1 MTDEAKGDGTN
12 RSDAATNQDPWT
24 VLRLLSWTTD
34 FFRKRGSDSPRL
46 DAEVLL
52 AHSLGCSRIEL
63 YTAFGSEPSGPQ
75 RQTFRELVRRR
86 GEGVPVAY
94 LVGHREFYSLRLGV
108 TPAVLIPRPETEHL
122 VTLALDHAKSLAP
135 APSTAEKTP
144 FEKPAPEKNVPEK
157 NVPDNAVAQCPP
169 SAPMLRPLQIADV
182 GTGSGAIAIA
192 LAKHLPAVYPGGCH
206 ITAIDLSPD
215 ALDVARGNARDHA
228 VDSQIEFVQA
238 DLLDKLPTDA
248 DFDMILSNPPYVSRA
263 EYDDLDPTVRDH
275 EPKMA
280 LLAGQRGTEI
290 IARLIDQAA
299 SRLRPGG
306 LLAIELSPMIAKD
319 CAVLIAGNGHFQEPK
334 LVRDLGG
341 NQRIVTAIRQ

>member
-34 FFRKRGSDSPRL
+34 FFRQRGSDSPRL

-135 APSTAEKTP
+135 TGSARTGTP
-144 FEKPAPEKNVPEK
+144 A
-157 NVPDNAVAQCPP
+157 DNAVAQCPP
-169 SAPMLRPLQIADV
+169 PTPTLRPLKIADV
-182 GTGSGAIAIA
+182 GTGSGAIAVA
-192 LAKHLPAVYPGGCH
+192 LAKHLPAVYPGGCL

-215 ALDVARGNARDHA
+215 ALDVARGNARDHG
-228 VDSQIEFVQA
+228 VDPQIEFVQG
-238 DLLDKLPTDA
+238 DLLDKLPA
-248 DFDMILSNPPYVSRA
+248 GSDFDMILSNPPYVSRG
-263 EYDDLDPTVRDH
+263 EYADLDPTVRDH

-280 LLAGQRGTEI
+280 LLAGERGTEI

-299 SRLRPGG
+299 SRLVSGG

-319 CAVLIAGNGHFQEPK
+319 CSALVAADGHFHEPK
-334 LVRDLGG
+334 LIRDLGG
-341 NQRIVTAIRQ
+341 NQRIVTAIRH

>member
-34 FFRKRGSDSPRL
+34 FFRQRGSDSPRL

-135 APSTAEKTP
+135 TGSARTGTP
-144 FEKPAPEKNVPEK
+144 A
-157 NVPDNAVAQCPP
+157 DNAVAQCPP
-169 SAPMLRPLQIADV
+169 PTPTLRPLKIADV

-192 LAKHLPAVYPGGCH
+192 LAKHLPAVYPGGCL

-215 ALDVARGNARDHA
+215 ALDVARGNARDHG
-228 VDSQIEFVQA
+228 VDPQIEFVQG
-238 DLLDKLPTDA
+238 DLLDKLPA
-248 DFDMILSNPPYVSRA
+248 GSDFDMILSNPPYVSRG
-263 EYDDLDPTVRDH
+263 EYADLEPTVRDH

-280 LLAGQRGTEI
+280 LLAGERGTEI

-319 CAVLIAGNGHFQEPK
+319 CAVLVAGNGHFHEPK
-334 LVRDLGG
+334 IIRDLGG
-341 NQRIVTAIRQ
+341 NQRIVTAIRH

>member
-34 FFRKRGSDSPRL
+34 FFRQRGSDSPRL

-135 APSTAEKTP
+135 TGSARTGTP
-144 FEKPAPEKNVPEK
+144 A
-157 NVPDNAVAQCPP
+157 DNAVAQCPP
-169 SAPMLRPLQIADV
+169 PTPTLRPLKIADV
-182 GTGSGAIAIA
+182 GTGSGAIAVA
-192 LAKHLPAVYPGGCH
+192 LAKHLPAVYPGGCL

-215 ALDVARGNARDHA
+215 ALDVARGNARDHG
-228 VDSQIEFVQA
+228 VDPQIEFVQG
-238 DLLDKLPTDA
+238 DLLDKLPA
-248 DFDMILSNPPYVSRA
+248 GSDFDMILSNPPYVSRG
-263 EYDDLDPTVRDH
+263 EYADLEPTVRDH

-280 LLAGQRGTEI
+280 LLAGERGTEI

-299 SRLRPGG
+299 SRLVSGG

-319 CAVLIAGNGHFQEPK
+319 CSALVAADGHFHEPK
-334 LVRDLGG
+334 LIRDLGG
-341 NQRIVTAIRQ
+341 NQRIVTAIRH

>member
-94 LVGHREFYSLRLGV
+94 LVGHREFYSLRLNV

-135 APSTAEKTP
+135 ASSTRTP
-144 FEKPAPEKNVPEK
+144 A
-157 NVPDNAVAQCPP
+157 DNAVPQCPP
-169 SAPMLRPLQIADV
+169 AAPSLRPLKIADV
-182 GTGSGAIAIA
+182 GTGSGAIAVA
-192 LAKHLPAVYPGGCH
+192 LAKHLPAVYPGGCQ

-228 VDSQIEFVQA
+228 VDSQIEFVQG
-238 DLLDKLPTDA
+238 DLLDKLPSGS

-299 SRLRPGG
+299 SRLLPGG

-319 CAVLIAGNGHFQEPK
+319 CAVLVAGNGHFHEPK
-334 LVRDLGG
+334 LIRDLGG

>member
-34 FFRKRGSDSPRL
+34 FFRQRGSDSPRL

-94 LVGHREFYSLRLGV
+94 LVGHREFYSLRFSV

-135 APSTAEKTP
+135 TGSARTGTP
-144 FEKPAPEKNVPEK
+144 A
-157 NVPDNAVAQCPP
+157 DNAVAQCPP
-169 SAPMLRPLQIADV
+169 PTPTLRPLKIADV
-182 GTGSGAIAIA
+182 GTGSGAIAVA
-192 LAKHLPAVYPGGCH
+192 LAKHLPAVYPGGCL

-215 ALDVARGNARDHA
+215 ALDVARGNARDHG
-228 VDSQIEFVQA
+228 VDPQIEFVQG
-238 DLLDKLPTDA
+238 DLLDKLPA
-248 DFDMILSNPPYVSRA
+248 GSDFDMILSNPPYVSRA
-263 EYDDLDPTVRDH
+263 EYGDLDPTVRDH

-280 LLAGQRGTEI
+280 LLAGERGTEI

-319 CAVLIAGNGHFQEPK
+319 CAALVAADGHFHEPK
-334 LVRDLGG
+334 LIRDLGG
-341 NQRIVTAIRQ
+341 NQRIVTAIRH

>member
-34 FFRKRGSDSPRL
+34 FFRQRGSDSPRL

-86 GEGVPVAY
+86 GEGAPVAY
-94 LVGHREFYSLRLGV
+94 LVGHREFYSLRFSV

-135 APSTAEKTP
+135 AGSTRTTSSTAEKP
-144 FEKPAPEKNVPEK
+144 SPEKP
-157 NVPDNAVAQCPP
+157 VPDNAVAQCPP
-169 SAPMLRPLQIADV
+169 PTPTLRPLKIADV
-182 GTGSGAIAIA
+182 GTGSGAIAVA
-192 LAKHLPAVYPGGCH
+192 LAKHLPAVYPGGCL

-215 ALDVARGNARDHA
+215 ALDVARGNARDHG
-228 VDSQIEFVQA
+228 VDPQIEFVQG
-238 DLLDKLPTDA
+238 DLLDKLPA
-248 DFDMILSNPPYVSRA
+248 GSDFDMILSNPPYVSRA

-280 LLAGQRGTEI
+280 LLAGERGTEI

-319 CAVLIAGNGHFQEPK
+319 CSALVAADGHFHEPK
-334 LVRDLGG
+334 LIRDLGG
-341 NQRIVTAIRQ
+341 NQRIVTAIRH

>member
-34 FFRKRGSDSPRL
+34 FFRQRGSDSPRL

-94 LVGHREFYSLRLGV
+94 LVGHREFYSLRFSV

-135 APSTAEKTP
+135 TGSARTGTP
-144 FEKPAPEKNVPEK
+144 A
-157 NVPDNAVAQCPP
+157 DNAVAQCPP
-169 SAPMLRPLQIADV
+169 PTPTLRPLKIADV

-192 LAKHLPAVYPGGCH
+192 LAKHLPAVYPGGCL

-215 ALDVARGNARDHA
+215 ALDVARGNARDHG
-228 VDSQIEFVQA
+228 VDPQIEFVQG
-238 DLLDKLPTDA
+238 DLLDKLPA
-248 DFDMILSNPPYVSRA
+248 GSDFDMILSNPPYVSRG
-263 EYDDLDPTVRDH
+263 EYADLDPTVRDH

-280 LLAGQRGTEI
+280 LLAGERGTEI

-319 CAVLIAGNGHFQEPK
+319 CSALVAADGHFHEPK
-334 LVRDLGG
+334 LIRDLGG
-341 NQRIVTAIRQ
+341 NQRIVTAIRH

>member
-34 FFRKRGSDSPRL
+34 FFRQRGSDSPRL

-135 APSTAEKTP
+135 TGSARTGTP
-144 FEKPAPEKNVPEK
+144 A
-157 NVPDNAVAQCPP
+157 DNAVAQCPP
-169 SAPMLRPLQIADV
+169 PTPTLRPLKIADV
-182 GTGSGAIAIA
+182 GTGSGAIAVA
-192 LAKHLPAVYPGGCH
+192 LAKHLPAVYPGGCL

-215 ALDVARGNARDHA
+215 ALDVARGNARDHG
-228 VDSQIEFVQA
+228 VDPQIEFVQG
-238 DLLDKLPTDA
+238 DLLDKLPA
-248 DFDMILSNPPYVSRA
+248 GSDFDMILSNPPYVSRA

-280 LLAGQRGTEI
+280 LLAGERGTEI

-299 SRLRPGG
+299 SRLLPGG

-319 CAVLIAGNGHFQEPK
+319 CAVLIAGNGHFHEPK
-334 LVRDLGG
+334 LIRDLGG
-341 NQRIVTAIRQ
+341 NQRIVTAIRH

>member
-34 FFRKRGSDSPRL
+34 FFRQRGSDSPRL

-94 LVGHREFYSLRLGV
+94 LVGHREFYSLRFSV

-135 APSTAEKTP
+135 TGSARTTTP
-144 FEKPAPEKNVPEK
+144 A
-157 NVPDNAVAQCPP
+157 DNAVAQCPP
-169 SAPMLRPLQIADV
+169 PTPTRRPLKIADV
-182 GTGSGAIAIA
+182 GTGSGAIAVA
-192 LAKHLPAVYPGGCH
+192 LAKHLPAVYPGGCL

-215 ALDVARGNARDHA
+215 ALDVARGNARDHG
-228 VDSQIEFVQA
+228 VDPQIEFVQG
-238 DLLDKLPTDA
+238 DLLDKLPA
-248 DFDMILSNPPYVSRA
+248 GSDFDMILSNPPYVSRA

-280 LLAGQRGTEI
+280 LLAGERGTEI

-299 SRLRPGG
+299 SRLLPGG

-319 CAVLIAGNGHFQEPK
+319 CAVLIAGNGHFHEPK
-334 LVRDLGG
+334 LIRDLGG
-341 NQRIVTAIRQ
+341 NQRIVTAIRH

>member
-34 FFRKRGSDSPRL
+34 FFRQRGSDSPRL

-86 GEGVPVAY
+86 GEGAPVAY
-94 LVGHREFYSLRLGV
+94 LVGHREFYSLRFSV

-135 APSTAEKTP
+135 TGSARTGTP
-144 FEKPAPEKNVPEK
+144 A
-157 NVPDNAVAQCPP
+157 DNAVAEGPP
-169 SAPMLRPLQIADV
+169 ASPTLRPLKIADV
-182 GTGSGAIAIA
+182 GTGSGAIAVA
-192 LAKHLPAVYPGGCH
+192 LAKHLPAVYPGGCL

-215 ALDVARGNARDHA
+215 ALDVARGNARDHG
-228 VDSQIEFVQA
+228 VDPQIEFVQG
-238 DLLDKLPTDA
+238 DLLDKLPA
-248 DFDMILSNPPYVSRA
+248 GSDFDMILSNPPYVSRA
-263 EYDDLDPTVRDH
+263 EYDDLDPTARDH

-280 LLAGQRGTEI
+280 LLAGERGTEI

-299 SRLRPGG
+299 SRLLPGG

-319 CAVLIAGNGHFQEPK
+319 CAVLVAGNGHFHEPK
-334 LVRDLGG
+334 IIRDLGG
-341 NQRIVTAIRQ
+341 NQRIVTAIRH

>member
-34 FFRKRGSDSPRL
+34 FFRQRGSDSPRL

-86 GEGVPVAY
+86 GEGAPVAY
-94 LVGHREFYSLRLGV
+94 LVGHREFYSLRLSV

-135 APSTAEKTP
+135 ASTARTTTP
-144 FEKPAPEKNVPEK
+144 A
-157 NVPDNAVAQCPP
+157 DNAVAQCPP
-169 SAPMLRPLQIADV
+169 PTPSLRPLKIADV
-182 GTGSGAIAIA
+182 GTGSGAIAVA
-192 LAKHLPAVYPGGCH
+192 LAKHLPAVYPGGCL

-215 ALDVARGNARDHA
+215 ALDVARGNARDHG
-228 VDSQIEFVQA
+228 VDPQIEFVQG
-238 DLLDKLPTDA
+238 DLLDKLPADS

-280 LLAGQRGTEI
+280 LLAGERGTEI

-319 CAVLIAGNGHFQEPK
+319 CAVLVAGNGHFHEPK
-334 LVRDLGG
+334 LIRDLGG
-341 NQRIVTAIRQ
+341 NQRIVTAIRH

>member
-34 FFRKRGSDSPRL
+34 FFRQRGSDSPRL

-135 APSTAEKTP
+135 TGSARTGTP
-144 FEKPAPEKNVPEK
+144 A
-157 NVPDNAVAQCPP
+157 DNAVAQCPP
-169 SAPMLRPLQIADV
+169 PTPTLRPLKIADV
-182 GTGSGAIAIA
+182 GTGSGAIAVA
-192 LAKHLPAVYPGGCH
+192 LAKHLPAVYPGGCL

-215 ALDVARGNARDHA
+215 ALDVARGNARDHG
-228 VDSQIEFVQA
+228 VDPQIEFVQG
-238 DLLDKLPTDA
+238 DLLDKLPA
-248 DFDMILSNPPYVSRA
+248 GSDFDMILSNPPYVSRG
-263 EYDDLDPTVRDH
+263 EYADLDPTVRDH

-280 LLAGQRGTEI
+280 LLAGERGTEI

-299 SRLRPGG
+299 SRLVSGG

-319 CAVLIAGNGHFQEPK
+319 CSALVVADGHFHEP
-334 LVRDLGG
+334 
-341 NQRIVTAIRQ
+341 

>member
-34 FFRKRGSDSPRL
+34 FFRQRGSDSPRL

-135 APSTAEKTP
+135 TGSARTGTP
-144 FEKPAPEKNVPEK
+144 A
-157 NVPDNAVAQCPP
+157 DNAVAQCPP
-169 SAPMLRPLQIADV
+169 PTPTLRPLKIADV
-182 GTGSGAIAIA
+182 GTGSGAIAVA
-192 LAKHLPAVYPGGCH
+192 LAKHLPAVYPGGCL

-215 ALDVARGNARDHA
+215 ALDVARGNARDHG
-228 VDSQIEFVQA
+228 VDPHIEFVQG
-238 DLLDKLPTDA
+238 DLLNKLPA
-248 DFDMILSNPPYVSRA
+248 GSDFDMILSNPPYVSRG
-263 EYDDLDPTVRDH
+263 EYADLEPTVRDH

-280 LLAGQRGTEI
+280 LLAGERGTEI

-319 CAVLIAGNGHFQEPK
+319 CSALVAADGHFHEPK
-334 LVRDLGG
+334 LIRDLGG
-341 NQRIVTAIRQ
+341 NQRIVTAIRH

>member
-34 FFRKRGSDSPRL
+34 FFRQRGSDSPRL

-94 LVGHREFYSLRLGV
+94 LVGHREFYSLRFSV

-135 APSTAEKTP
+135 TGSARTGTP
-144 FEKPAPEKNVPEK
+144 A
-157 NVPDNAVAQCPP
+157 DNAVAQCPP
-169 SAPMLRPLQIADV
+169 PTPTLRPLKIADV
-182 GTGSGAIAIA
+182 GTGSGAIAVA
-192 LAKHLPAVYPGGCH
+192 LAKHLPAVYPGGCL

-215 ALDVARGNARDHA
+215 ALDVARGNARDHG
-228 VDSQIEFVQA
+228 VDPQIEFVQG
-238 DLLDKLPTDA
+238 DLLDKLPA
-248 DFDMILSNPPYVSRA
+248 GSDFDMILSNPPYVSRA

-280 LLAGQRGTEI
+280 LLAGERGTEI

-319 CAVLIAGNGHFQEPK
+319 CAVLVAGNGHFHEPK
-334 LVRDLGG
+334 LIRDLGG
-341 NQRIVTAIRQ
+341 NQRIVTAIRH

>member
-34 FFRKRGSDSPRL
+34 FFRQRGSDSPRL

-135 APSTAEKTP
+135 TGSARTGTP
-144 FEKPAPEKNVPEK
+144 A
-157 NVPDNAVAQCPP
+157 DNAVAQCPP
-169 SAPMLRPLQIADV
+169 PTPTLRPLKIADV

-192 LAKHLPAVYPGGCH
+192 LAKHLPAVYPGGCL

-215 ALDVARGNARDHA
+215 ALDVARGNARDHG
-228 VDSQIEFVQA
+228 VDPQIEFVQG
-238 DLLDKLPTDA
+238 DLLDKLPA
-248 DFDMILSNPPYVSRA
+248 GSDFDMILSNPPYVSRG
-263 EYDDLDPTVRDH
+263 EYADLEPTVRDH

-280 LLAGQRGTEI
+280 LLAGERGTEI

-299 SRLRPGG
+299 SRLVSGG

-319 CAVLIAGNGHFQEPK
+319 CSALVAADGHFHEPK
-334 LVRDLGG
+334 LIRDLGG
-341 NQRIVTAIRQ
+341 NQRIVTAIRH

>member
-34 FFRKRGSDSPRL
+34 FFRQRGSDSPRL

-94 LVGHREFYSLRLGV
+94 LVGHREFYSLRFSV

-135 APSTAEKTP
+135 ANSTRTTSSTAEKP
-144 FEKPAPEKNVPEK
+144 
-157 NVPDNAVAQCPP
+157 VPDNAVAEGPP
-169 SAPMLRPLQIADV
+169 PTPTLRPLKIADV
-182 GTGSGAIAIA
+182 GTGSGAIAVA

-215 ALDVARGNARDHA
+215 ALDVARGNARDHG
-228 VDSQIEFVQA
+228 VDPQIEFVQG
-238 DLLDKLPTDA
+238 DLLDKLA
-248 DFDMILSNPPYVSRA
+248 AGSDFDMILSNPPYVSRA
-263 EYDDLDPTVRDH
+263 EYGDLDPTVRDH

-280 LLAGQRGTEI
+280 LLAGERGTEI

-299 SRLRPGG
+299 SRLLPGG

-319 CAVLIAGNGHFQEPK
+319 CAVLIAGNGHFHEPK
-334 LVRDLGG
+334 LIRDLGG
-341 NQRIVTAIRQ
+341 NQRIVTAIRH

>member
-34 FFRKRGSDSPRL
+34 FFRQRGSDSPRL

-135 APSTAEKTP
+135 TGSARTGTP
-144 FEKPAPEKNVPEK
+144 A
-157 NVPDNAVAQCPP
+157 DNAVAQCPP
-169 SAPMLRPLQIADV
+169 PTPTLRPLKIADV
-182 GTGSGAIAIA
+182 GTGSGAIAVA
-192 LAKHLPAVYPGGCH
+192 LAKHLPAVYPGGCL

-215 ALDVARGNARDHA
+215 ALDVARGNARDHG
-228 VDSQIEFVQA
+228 VDPQIEFVQG
-238 DLLDKLPTDA
+238 DLLDKLPA
-248 DFDMILSNPPYVSRA
+248 GSDFDMILSNPPYVSRA
-263 EYDDLDPTVRDH
+263 EYADLEPTVRDH

-280 LLAGQRGTEI
+280 LLAGERGTEI

-319 CAVLIAGNGHFQEPK
+319 CSALVAADGHFHEPK
-334 LVRDLGG
+334 LIRDLGG
-341 NQRIVTAIRQ
+341 NQRIVTAIRH

>member
-34 FFRKRGSDSPRL
+34 FFRQRGSDSPRL

-94 LVGHREFYSLRLGV
+94 LVGHREFYSLRFSV

-135 APSTAEKTP
+135 ANSTRSTP
-144 FEKPAPEKNVPEK
+144 A
-157 NVPDNAVAQCPP
+157 DNAVAEGPP
-169 SAPMLRPLQIADV
+169 ASPTLRPLKIADV
-182 GTGSGAIAIA
+182 GTGSGAIAVA
-192 LAKHLPAVYPGGCH
+192 LAKHLPAVYPGGCL

-215 ALDVARGNARDHA
+215 ALDVARGNARDHG
-228 VDSQIEFVQA
+228 VDPQIEFVQG
-238 DLLDKLPTDA
+238 DLLDKLPA
-248 DFDMILSNPPYVSRA
+248 GSDFDMILSNPPYVSRA
-263 EYDDLDPTVRDH
+263 EYGDLDPTVRDH

-280 LLAGQRGTEI
+280 LLAGERGTEI

-299 SRLRPGG
+299 SRLLPGG

-319 CAVLIAGNGHFQEPK
+319 CAVLIAGNGHFHEPK
-334 LVRDLGG
+334 LIRDLGG
-341 NQRIVTAIRQ
+341 NQRIVTAIRH

>member
-34 FFRKRGSDSPRL
+34 FFRQRGSDSPRL

-135 APSTAEKTP
+135 TGSARTGTP
-144 FEKPAPEKNVPEK
+144 A
-157 NVPDNAVAQCPP
+157 DNAVAQCPP
-169 SAPMLRPLQIADV
+169 PTPTLRPLKIADV
-182 GTGSGAIAIA
+182 GTGSGAIAVA
-192 LAKHLPAVYPGGCH
+192 LAKHLPAVYPGGCL

-215 ALDVARGNARDHA
+215 ALDVARGNARDHG
-228 VDSQIEFVQA
+228 VDPQIEFVQG
-238 DLLDKLPTDA
+238 DLLDKLPA
-248 DFDMILSNPPYVSRA
+248 GSDFDMILSNPPYVSRG
-263 EYDDLDPTVRDH
+263 EYADLDPTVRDH

-280 LLAGQRGTEI
+280 LLAGERGTEI

-299 SRLRPGG
+299 SRLVSGG

-319 CAVLIAGNGHFQEPK
+319 CSALVVADGHFHEPK
-334 LVRDLGG
+334 LIRDLGG
-341 NQRIVTAIRQ
+341 NQRIVTAIRH

>member
-34 FFRKRGSDSPRL
+34 FFRQRGSDSPRL

-135 APSTAEKTP
+135 TGSARTGTP
-144 FEKPAPEKNVPEK
+144 A
-157 NVPDNAVAQCPP
+157 DNAVAQCPP
-169 SAPMLRPLQIADV
+169 PTPTLRPLKIADV
-182 GTGSGAIAIA
+182 GTGSGAIAVA
-192 LAKHLPAVYPGGCH
+192 LAKHLPAVYPGGCL

-215 ALDVARGNARDHA
+215 ALDVARGNARDHG
-228 VDSQIEFVQA
+228 VDPQIEFVQG
-238 DLLDKLPTDA
+238 DLLDKLPA
-248 DFDMILSNPPYVSRA
+248 GSDFDMILSNPPYVSRG
-263 EYDDLDPTVRDH
+263 EYADLDPTVRDH

-280 LLAGQRGTEI
+280 LLAGERGTEI

-319 CAVLIAGNGHFQEPK
+319 CSALVAADGHFHEPK
-334 LVRDLGG
+334 LIRDLGG
-341 NQRIVTAIRQ
+341 NQRIVTAIRH

>member
-34 FFRKRGSDSPRL
+34 FFRQRGSDSPRL

-135 APSTAEKTP
+135 TGSARTGTP
-144 FEKPAPEKNVPEK
+144 A
-157 NVPDNAVAQCPP
+157 DNAVAQCPP
-169 SAPMLRPLQIADV
+169 PTPTLRPLKIADV
-182 GTGSGAIAIA
+182 GTGSGAIAVA
-192 LAKHLPAVYPGGCH
+192 LAKHLPAVYPGGCL

-215 ALDVARGNARDHA
+215 ALDVARGNARDHG
-228 VDSQIEFVQA
+228 VDPQIDFVQG
-238 DLLDKLPTDA
+238 DLLNKLPA
-248 DFDMILSNPPYVSRA
+248 GSDFDMILSNPPYVSRG
-263 EYDDLDPTVRDH
+263 EYADLEPTVRDH

-280 LLAGQRGTEI
+280 LLAGERGTEI

-319 CAVLIAGNGHFQEPK
+319 CSALVAADGHFHEPK
-334 LVRDLGG
+334 LIRDLGG
-341 NQRIVTAIRQ
+341 NQRIVTAIRH

>member
-34 FFRKRGSDSPRL
+34 FFRQRGSDSPRL

-94 LVGHREFYSLRLGV
+94 LVGHREFYSLRFSV

-135 APSTAEKTP
+135 ASTARTTTP
-144 FEKPAPEKNVPEK
+144 A
-157 NVPDNAVAQCPP
+157 DNAVAQCPP
-169 SAPMLRPLQIADV
+169 PTPSLRPLKIADV
-182 GTGSGAIAIA
+182 GTGSGAIAVA
-192 LAKHLPAVYPGGCH
+192 LAKHLPAVYPGGCL

-215 ALDVARGNARDHA
+215 ALDVARGNARDHG
-228 VDSQIEFVQA
+228 VDPQIEFVQG
-238 DLLDKLPTDA
+238 DLLDKLPA
-248 DFDMILSNPPYVSRA
+248 GSDFDMILSNPPYVSRA

-319 CAVLIAGNGHFQEPK
+319 CAVLVAGNGHFHEPK
-334 LVRDLGG
+334 IIRDLGG
-341 NQRIVTAIRQ
+341 NQRIVTAIRH

>member
-94 LVGHREFYSLRLGV
+94 LVGHREFYSLRLSV

-135 APSTAEKTP
+135 ANTSNTST
-144 FEKPAPEKNVPEK
+144 PA
-157 NVPDNAVAQCPP
+157 DNAVAQCPP
-169 SAPMLRPLQIADV
+169 AAPSLRPLKIADV
-182 GTGSGAIAIA
+182 GTGSGAIAVA
-192 LAKHLPAVYPGGCH
+192 LAKHLPAVYPGGCQ

-228 VDSQIEFVQA
+228 VDSQIEFVQG
-238 DLLDKLPTDA
+238 DLLHKLPAAT
-248 DFDMILSNPPYVSRA
+248 DFDIILSNPPYVSRA

-299 SRLRPGG
+299 SRLLPGG

-319 CAVLIAGNGHFQEPK
+319 CSVLVAGNGHFHEPK
-334 LVRDLGG
+334 LIRDLGG

>member
-34 FFRKRGSDSPRL
+34 FFRQRGSDSPRL

-135 APSTAEKTP
+135 TGSARTGTP
-144 FEKPAPEKNVPEK
+144 A
-157 NVPDNAVAQCPP
+157 DNAVAQCPP
-169 SAPMLRPLQIADV
+169 PTPTLRPLKIADV
-182 GTGSGAIAIA
+182 GTGSGAIAVA
-192 LAKHLPAVYPGGCH
+192 LAKHLPAVYPGGCL

-215 ALDVARGNARDHA
+215 ALDVARGNARDHG
-228 VDSQIEFVQA
+228 VDPQIEFVQG
-238 DLLDKLPTDA
+238 DLLDKLPA
-248 DFDMILSNPPYVSRA
+248 GSDFDMILSNPPYVSRG
-263 EYDDLDPTVRDH
+263 EYADLEPTVRDH

-280 LLAGQRGTEI
+280 LLAGERGTEI

-319 CAVLIAGNGHFQEPK
+319 CSALVAADGHFHEPK
-334 LVRDLGG
+334 LIRDLGG
-341 NQRIVTAIRQ
+341 NQRIVTAIRH

>member
-34 FFRKRGSDSPRL
+34 FFRQRGSDSPRL

-135 APSTAEKTP
+135 TGSARTGTP
-144 FEKPAPEKNVPEK
+144 A
-157 NVPDNAVAQCPP
+157 DNAVAQCPP
-169 SAPMLRPLQIADV
+169 PTPTLRPLKIADV
-182 GTGSGAIAIA
+182 GTGSGAIAVA
-192 LAKHLPAVYPGGCH
+192 LAKHLPAVYPGGCL

-215 ALDVARGNARDHA
+215 ALDVARGNARDHG
-228 VDSQIEFVQA
+228 VDPQIEFVQG
-238 DLLDKLPTDA
+238 DLLDKLPA
-248 DFDMILSNPPYVSRA
+248 GSDFDMILSNPPYVSRG
-263 EYDDLDPTVRDH
+263 EYADLEPTVRDH

-280 LLAGQRGTEI
+280 LLAGERGTEI

-299 SRLRPGG
+299 SRLVSGG

-319 CAVLIAGNGHFQEPK
+319 CSALVVADGHFHEPK
-334 LVRDLGG
+334 LIRDLGG
-341 NQRIVTAIRQ
+341 NQRIVTAIRH

>member
-34 FFRKRGSDSPRL
+34 FFRQRGSDSPRL

-86 GEGVPVAY
+86 GEGAPVAY
-94 LVGHREFYSLRLGV
+94 LVGHREFYSLRLSV

-135 APSTAEKTP
+135 ASTARTTTP
-144 FEKPAPEKNVPEK
+144 A
-157 NVPDNAVAQCPP
+157 DNAVAQCPP
-169 SAPMLRPLQIADV
+169 PTPSLRPLKIADV
-182 GTGSGAIAIA
+182 GTGSGAIAVA
-192 LAKHLPAVYPGGCH
+192 LAKHLPAVYPGGCL

-215 ALDVARGNARDHA
+215 ALDVARGNARDHG
-228 VDSQIEFVQA
+228 VDPQIEFVQG
-238 DLLDKLPTDA
+238 DLLDKLPADS

-280 LLAGQRGTEI
+280 LLAGERGTEI

-319 CAVLIAGNGHFQEPK
+319 CAVLIAGNGHFHEPK
-334 LVRDLGG
+334 LIRDLGG
-341 NQRIVTAIRQ
+341 NQRIVTAIRH

>member
-94 LVGHREFYSLRLGV
+94 LVGHREFYSLRLNV

-135 APSTAEKTP
+135 ASSARTP
-144 FEKPAPEKNVPEK
+144 A
-157 NVPDNAVAQCPP
+157 DNAVAESPP
-169 SAPMLRPLQIADV
+169 AAPSLRPLKIADV
-182 GTGSGAIAIA
+182 GTGSGAIAVA
-192 LAKHLPAVYPGGCH
+192 LAKHLPAVYPGGCQ

-228 VDSQIEFVQA
+228 VDSQIEFVQG
-238 DLLDKLPTDA
+238 DLLDKLPSGS

-299 SRLRPGG
+299 SRLLPGG

-319 CAVLIAGNGHFQEPK
+319 CAVLVAGNGHFHEPK
-334 LVRDLGG
+334 LIRDLGG

>member
-34 FFRKRGSDSPRL
+34 FFRQRGSDSPRL

-135 APSTAEKTP
+135 TGSARTGTP
-144 FEKPAPEKNVPEK
+144 A
-157 NVPDNAVAQCPP
+157 DNAVAQCPP
-169 SAPMLRPLQIADV
+169 PTPTLRPLKIADV

-192 LAKHLPAVYPGGCH
+192 LAKHLPAVYPGGCL

-215 ALDVARGNARDHA
+215 ALDVARGNARDHG
-228 VDSQIEFVQA
+228 VDPQIDFVQG
-238 DLLDKLPTDA
+238 DLLDKLPA
-248 DFDMILSNPPYVSRA
+248 GSDFDMILSNPPYVSRG
-263 EYDDLDPTVRDH
+263 EYADLEPTVRDH

-280 LLAGQRGTEI
+280 LLAGERGTEI

-319 CAVLIAGNGHFQEPK
+319 CSALVAADGHFHEPK
-334 LVRDLGG
+334 LIRDLGG
-341 NQRIVTAIRQ
+341 NQRIVTAIRH